1 MSDASNSQTRSPE
14 EIIKLG
20 EQIYFEIKEELE
32 KNYYGKFVVIEV
44 DTKDYFVNDDKTLAI
59 QEAEKKHPG
68 KLFFIAQI
76 GNLKTQ
82 PNVNEVKRYALPF

>member
-1 MSDASNSQTRSPE
+1 MDNSTSSQSRSPE

-20 EQIYFEIKEELE
+20 EQIYFEKKNELE
-32 KNYYGKFVVIEV
+32 RNHNGKFVVIDV
-44 DTKDYFVNDDKTLAI
+44 DSKELEINGDKTTAI

-76 GNLKTQ
+76 GNLKAQ
-82 PNVNEVKRYALPF
+82 SNVNEIRSYALPF